1 MDQRNGYSY
10 SGFYH
15 TGIRDDPIPSFKC
28 QHMIF
33 RAQADAHPQQ
43 KYFLKEEHMYQYM
56 CQMTPIYERRPN
68 RHKVISHSGDIRSTL
83 NDALMEKASA
93 IKETALEAQDALR
106 ERVKELSDSR
116 NPAMREE
123 LMHAMLHY
131 FLSAGVDED
140 EIGDLSLDKI
150 PNPQLHRFGL
160 AEDAPVPVYTC
171 KSKYT
176 ALIANLG
183 SFVRGRKRTAPSA

>member
-1 MDQRNGYSY
+1 
-10 SGFYH
+10 
-15 TGIRDDPIPSFKC
+15 
-28 QHMIF
+28 
-33 RAQADAHPQQ
+33 
-43 KYFLKEEHMYQYM
+43 MYQYM
-56 CQMTPIYERRPN
+56 CQMTPIYECRPN
-68 RHKVISHSGDIRSTL
+68 RHKVIFHSGDIRSTL

-160 AEDAPVPVYTC
+160 ADTPVPVYTC

-183 SFVRGRKRTAPSA
+183 SFVRGRKRQRRAWLDDPFKQIWGHSDRLQSQ